1 MRLVKVSGGAGES
14 AKNRPRHPG
23 RRTALYPI
31 HSKAKILSHTPPF
44 TVLCQFSRVFTITTS
59 ARCESENRAGP
70 VMRYIAGNSD
80 SYDVFCITG
89 HV

>member
-1 MRLVKVSGGAGES
+1 MRLVKGSGDAEES
-14 AKNRPRHPG
+14 ATNRPRHPS
-23 RRTALYPI
+23 RITALYPI
-31 HSKAKILSHTPPF
+31 LCKGKILSHTPRF
-44 TVLCQFSRVFTITTS
+44 GVLRQFSRLFTISES